1 MAYGGKVWQVIDE
14 QLMNN
19 ETMLNVYFYKNDAG
33 VGNAEDVAQ
42 AFHEDMLFVVP
53 TMQSADIQHIS
64 LKVQALFALD
74 DNFELATGDVGTI
87 GTEAFPSASAINFTL
102 RPLSRAVRP
111 GSKRIAGIP
120 ENAGNH
126 NVVNN
131 AGYLTAVENVRL
143 QMEQGIEFG
152 LTPLATYDPCIVK
165 RIPYTAPS
173 GRPAYRLP
181 TTGAEAFVFGVSG
194 ALVSL
199 TMSHQVSR
207 GN

>member
-1 MAYGGKVWQVIDE
+1 MAYGGKVWQVIDV
-14 QLMNN
+14 QRMN
-19 ETMLNVYFYKNDAG
+19 EEEMLNVYFYKNDAG
-33 VGNAEDVAQ
+33 EGNAEDVAN
-42 AFHEDMLFVVP
+42 AFHEDVLFVLP
-53 TMQSADIQHIS
+53 TIQSVDIQHIS

-74 DNFELATGDVGTI
+74 DNFELATGDLGTI
-87 GTEAFPSASAINFTL
+87 ATEAFPSASAVNFTL

-126 NVVNN
+126 NVINN
-131 AGYLTAVENVRL
+131 AGYITALENTRL
-143 QMEQGIEFG
+143 VLEGSIEAG
-152 LTPLATYDPCIVK
+152 VTPLATYEPAIVK

-173 GRPAYRLP
+173 GKPAYRLP
-181 TTGAEAFVFGVSG
+181 ATGAEAFVFGVSG

-199 TMSHQVSR
+199 RMSHQVSR